1 MVSVRAFPSY
11 PLVFLLTLFGGLRS
25 AEPQSTGGLQA
36 PATKKVEETAPG
48 EAPAFNVKV
57 NLVLVTVVVRD
68 REGRAVGNL
77 TREDFQ
83 LFDKGKPQVITRFAV
98 DKSESPKAAASAPR
112 QTPGLNEPPVQVT
125 PPAMP
130 DRYIAYLFDDV
141 HLSPSDLVW
150 VRQAAQRHL
159 SASLGTTDRAAIYT
173 TSGQIMLDF
182 TDDRAKLSA
191 TLLRLR
197 PRPSTQSLSHS
208 CPEMTYYMADL
219 ILNKNDPQAIY
230 IANQEAIAC
239 SGSNQG
245 IRSLSVGQSG
255 LTGSSIA
262 GSLGSGPL
270 PEVKRA
276 AMEALAAGDYESHL
290 VLDVLRIVVR
300 RVSALPRPRSIV
312 LVSPGFYL
320 DWDRQSDTTVILDRA
335 VRSNVVVNVLDARG
349 LYTTGLTASDDT
361 PAGDT
366 LSRSLK
372 LGYRRQ
378 EASSQLQMLSAV
390 AAGTGGAF
398 FHNSND
404 LDEGFRIVAAP
415 PQYLYVLGF
424 SPENLKPD
432 GRFHD
437 LKVEVKNARNVTIKA
452 RNGYYAPTR
461 TTSAAEEAKREIED
475 ALFAREEL
483 HDLPVALL
491 TRTSKLDPA
500 TAKGDATIKL
510 SVFAHVDVKQIRFR
524 KADGRNR
531 NDLIVVS
538 GLFDKDGLFISAAS
552 KTVELRYLDE
562 SMATKLDAGINVETS
577 FDVKPGTYG
586 LRLIVRDAEEQHM
599 AEENAM
605 VEIR

>member
-1 MVSVRAFPSY
+1 MVSVRAFPFC
-11 PLVFLLTLFGGLRS
+11 PLVFVLTLFGGLRS

-36 PATKKVEETAPG
+36 PAGKKVEETAPG

-57 NLVLVTVVVRD
+57 NLVLVPVVVRD
-68 REGRAVGNL
+68 REGLAVGNL
-77 TREDFQ
+77 AKEDFE

-98 DKSESPKAAASAPR
+98 DKSESPQAATSAP
-112 QTPGLNEPPVQVT
+112 QPPAAENKPEQVT
-125 PPAMP
+125 APKMP

-141 HLSPSDLVW
+141 HLRPEGLLR

-159 SASLGTTDRAAIYT
+159 DASLGPTDRAAIYT

-182 TDDRAKLSA
+182 TDDRAKLKE
-191 TLLRLR
+191 TLLRLHV
-197 PRPSTQSLSHS
+197 RPSSLELSHS

-219 ILNKNDPQAIY
+219 ILNKNDPQAAM
-230 IANQEAIAC
+230 IANQEAASC
-239 SGSNQG
+239 SGSQAWSHSMLG
-245 IRSLSVGQSG
+245 TDKSLA
-255 LTGSSIA
+255 SIQFA
-262 GSLGSGPL
+262 AVTE
-270 PEVKRA
+270 EVKSA
-276 AMEALAAGDYESHL
+276 AMQALTVGDYESHL
-290 VLDVLRIVVR
+290 ALDVLRIVVR

-320 DWDRQSDTTVILDRA
+320 DWDRQSDTTIILDRA

-372 LGYRRQ
+372 LGYHRQ

-404 LDEGFRIVAAP
+404 LDEGFREVGAP
-415 PQYLYVLGF
+415 PEYLYVLGF
-424 SPENLKPD
+424 SPQDLKPD

-437 LKVEVKNARNVTIKA
+437 LKVEVKNVRNVTIQA

-483 HDLPVALL
+483 HDLPVELQ
-491 TRTSKLDPA
+491 TRISKLDAA
-500 TAKGDATIKL
+500 TAKGGATVKL

-524 KADGRNR
+524 KAEGRNR

-538 GLFDKDGLFISAAS
+538 GLFDKDGIFISAAS
-552 KTVELRYLDE
+552 KTVELRYRDE
-562 SMATKLDAGINVETS
+562 SMAHNLDAGINVETS
-577 FDVKPGTYG
+577 FDVTPGTYG
-586 LRLIVRDAEEQHM
+586 VRLIVRDAEEQHM
-599 AEENAM
+599 SEENAT
-605 VEIR
+605 VEIQ